1 MDFSQLIFWR
11 ILFFSILLMQVV
23 CVVLKCIHPAMSC
36 SLTQKR
42 HKLFLLVISWVMLG
56 VVSMETLTIF
66 LFVSIVAYVAC
77 SFQTRYHLISAHLLL
92 GVLIPVLLM
101 PLFYYKYADFAV
113 NDILGNEYDFI
124 RNLVIPV
131 GISFYSFQVVA
142 FCIDSLI
149 NKEPMPHFMD
159 YMLFC
164 SFFPQIVAGPIER
177 KKDLLPQVENID
189 SRFNVENLR
198 IGICYILT
206 GIYFKSVLADNLAS
220 YMVTH
225 YDGESAV
232 VIWVN
237 NLLFSLRIYFDFAGY
252 GLTAWGLARC
262 FNIRLTMNFWSPYT
276 ATNISEFWRRWHIS
290 LTSWFRDYIY
300 FPLKGSRT
308 KWWWLNI
315 LIVFLISGVWHGAGW
330 NFIIWGLLIGV
341 TMLMHRVFSKR
352 GYSMPPFMGWLLTIF
367 TMVYIWMFFYVT
379 EPAALWQHIRNVAD
393 VSHYYGSFPLP
404 GNKSDAALGILIALS
419 ALTVALEFISLKKYK
434 EPYRIFTHPAMLI
447 IMITLLFIGR
457 AGEAPEFIYFAF

>member
-308 KWWWLNI
+308 KWWWQ
-315 LIVFLISGVWHGAGW
+315 V
-330 NFIIWGLLIGV
+330 
-341 TMLMHRVFSKR
+341 
-352 GYSMPPFMGWLLTIF
+352 
-367 TMVYIWMFFYVT
+367 
-379 EPAALWQHIRNVAD
+379 
-393 VSHYYGSFPLP
+393 
-404 GNKSDAALGILIALS
+404 
-419 ALTVALEFISLKKYK
+419 
-434 EPYRIFTHPAMLI
+434 
-447 IMITLLFIGR
+447 
-457 AGEAPEFIYFAF
+457 